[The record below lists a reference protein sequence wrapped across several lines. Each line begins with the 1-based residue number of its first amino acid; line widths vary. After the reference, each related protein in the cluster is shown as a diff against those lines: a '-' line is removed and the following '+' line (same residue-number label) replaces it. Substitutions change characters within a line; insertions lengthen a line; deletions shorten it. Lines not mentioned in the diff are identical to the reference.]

1 METALTN
8 ADLNENDIGS
18 APRLMEII
26 IQNCRGRVD
35 HCIAQYIALALNRR
49 AACLALASFV
59 SRAGNTVKI
68 IPGFSPVA
76 IVLDAWDAHIEIKP
90 KSAHELHQERPIAL
104 AGPERFWEQEPK

>member
-1 METALTN
+1 MQVNHLVETALTN

-49 AACLALASFV
+49 AACLALAASSKAGLTLA
-59 SRAGNTVKI
+59 SR
-68 IPGFSPVA
+68 
-76 IVLDAWDAHIEIKP
+76 
-90 KSAHELHQERPIAL
+90 
-104 AGPERFWEQEPK
+104 